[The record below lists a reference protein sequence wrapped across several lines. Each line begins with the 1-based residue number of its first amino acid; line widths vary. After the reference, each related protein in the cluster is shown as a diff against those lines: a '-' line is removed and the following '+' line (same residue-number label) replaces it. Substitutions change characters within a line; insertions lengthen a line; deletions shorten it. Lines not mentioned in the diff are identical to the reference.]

1 MGNSLLDF
9 VMALVRDHEAA
20 ARFAA
25 DPSGALSAAGLAG
38 VTAADVNNLL
48 PMVSDSIATTSP
60 GFGMGAQMANPGENV
75 WASGAA
81 TAAFDAFE
89 THRPGVVPP
98 VISVDPLDRP
108 PVQPSVEIPEPELAH
123 AALPEIPDFAGP
135 QNEPTWFDDPVP
147 GPGQTDAAQADA
159 SDHHDVHP
167 GQHSSFDLF

>member
-9 VMALVRDHEAA
+9 VMALVRDREAA
-20 ARFAA
+20 ERFAA

-60 GFGMGAQMANPGENV
+60 GFGMGAPMVSPAENV

-89 THRPGVVPP
+89 MHRPAVVPP
-98 VISVDPLDRP
+98 VISVDPGDRSP
-108 PVQPSVEIPEPELAH
+108 GQPSAEIPEPVLPH
-123 AALPEIPDFAGP
+123 VALPEIPDPAGE
-135 QNEPTWFDDPVP
+135 QIEPTWIDDS
-147 GPGQTDAAQADA
+147 GLGLGQTDVAQNDV
-159 SDHHDVHP
+159 SDHPDV
-167 GQHSSFDLF
+167 HSSFDLF

>member
-9 VMALVRDHEAA
+9 VMALVRDREAA

-60 GFGMGAQMANPGENV
+60 GFGMGAQTVSPGENV

-89 THRPGVVPP
+89 VHRPPVVPA
-98 VISVDPLDRP
+98 VSSVDPGDRSP
-108 PVQPSVEIPEPELAH
+108 GQASVEIPEHELAH
-123 AALPEIPDFAGP
+123 AVLPEI
-135 QNEPTWFDDPVP
+135 TWSDDP
-147 GPGQTDAAQADA
+147 GLGLGQTGVAQNDVAQNGA
-159 SDHHDVHP
+159 SDQHDVHP
-167 GQHSSFDLF
+167 GDDSPFDLF